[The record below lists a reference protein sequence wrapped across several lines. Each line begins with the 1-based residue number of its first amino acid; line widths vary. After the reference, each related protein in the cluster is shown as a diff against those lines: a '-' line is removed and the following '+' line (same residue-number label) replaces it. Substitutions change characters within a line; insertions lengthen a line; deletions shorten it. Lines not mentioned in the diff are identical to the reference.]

1 MEGKREELIELKE
14 GKIVRFNLISNF
26 LKMLKFSRKDEDN
39 IQFAS
44 LKFLSL
50 TSKAKGEE
58 RITAENALR
67 IVRAN
72 Y

>member
-1 MEGKREELIELKE
+1 
-14 GKIVRFNLISNF
+14 
-26 LKMLKFSRKDEDN
+26 MLKFSRKDGDN

-44 LKFLSL
+44 LKFLAL
-50 TSKAKGEE
+50 ASKTKGGEG
-58 RITAENALR
+58 ITAENAFR